1 LHAGV
6 AIYQN
11 RGSEFFEAIT
21 PEAMRWST
29 AGTRAMGDGWDL
41 GSVVLADEVDDEAP
55 VASLLRLPPGARL
68 PRHAHDCHRM
78 EVVVSGSI
86 NVGGGTVLGPGDV
99 SVSRPGEFYGPHIA
113 GPEGSLSVE
122 IFSRTAGLPPIF
134 DPDDEDAK
142 VLGARVQAQIDAGR
156 A

>member
-6 AIYQN
+6 AIHLN
-11 RGSEFFEAIT
+11 RGPDFFETIT
-21 PEAMRWST
+21 PDAMRWST
-29 AGTRAMGDGWDL
+29 HGTRAMGEGWDL

-68 PRHAHDCHRM
+68 PRHAHECHRM

-86 NVGGGTVLGPGDV
+86 DVGGGIVLRPGDV
-99 SVSRPGEFYGPHIA
+99 SVSRPGEFYGPHVA

-122 IFSRTAGLPPIF
+122 IFSRCAGLPPLF
-134 DPDDEDAK
+134 DPEDEDAK
-142 VLGARVQAQIDAGR
+142 VLGARVQERIDAGR